1 MKMISSLTIIL
12 ATFLLFACKKDN
24 DAQPSQYEGNWK
36 GVYSGDESGTWNINI
51 NKKGVVTGSA
61 KSNASTIYELNGNV
75 TNSGSFSAT
84 AGSTSTGTT
93 FTGQLSE
100 NNASGTWKNTLVNV
114 KGVWSGSKQ

>member
-1 MKMISSLTIIL
+1 MINSLTIVL
-12 ATFLLFACKKDN
+12 AAFLLFACKKDN
-24 DAQPSQYEGNWK
+24 DAPPSQYEGNWK

-51 NKKGVVTGSA
+51 NEEGIVTGSA
-61 KSNASTIYELNGNV
+61 KSNANKTYELNGNV
-75 TNSGSFSAT
+75 TNSGTFSAT

-100 NNASGTWKNTLVNV
+100 NNASGTWKNALVNV